1 MRQPAGTPR
10 WKSVLETVLT
20 SLAYLLFGV
29 TAATIGTFAHRTRF
43 FVGEFPVWIGCIGA
57 LAAVL
62 LIALGLRWYLD
73 EWTPSL
79 MFFLGVVLTV
89 FLYSTTGPGRS
100 VIFPAGELSG
110 PAVWWL
116 YGSAI
121 AAGLPLIVPK
131 IRRESP
137 DARQKSSRTG
147 KVENASVVE
156 KESAS

>member
-1 MRQPAGTPR
+1 MRQPAGTLR

-20 SLAYLLFGV
+20 SLAYLLFGA

-57 LAAVL
+57 LTAVL
-62 LIALGLRWYLD
+62 LVALGLRWYLD

-79 MFFLGVVLTV
+79 VFFLGVVLTV
-89 FLYSTTGPGRS
+89 FLYSTPGPGRS

-121 AAGLPLIVPK
+121 AAGLPLMMPK
-131 IRRESP
+131 IRRESSA
-137 DARQKSSRTG
+137 ARQEPSRAG
-147 KVENASVVE
+147 MVENASVVE